1 MSAEFRVPS
10 SGFRVDGAK
19 RRDLLV
25 AAGVALGLHALLF
38 MALPVALFLSPAH
51 AGQSP
56 GVTSLEIAL
65 SSPAPKRPRPAP
77 VAPDPEPE
85 PALEEPVL
93 LPKPELEPESV
104 SEPEPALTAKREAP
118 AAIPEPAPVSLP
130 APPPPAPRL
139 PAPPPDPEP
148 GTRNFTRRGGPEPS
162 ISSSGARAAT
172 WSHHNIRY
180 PETALREGRTGR
192 VGVRVE
198 VLASGRA
205 GEVELVESSGHADLD
220 RAAVNGLK
228 TAWYDPATDGKRVVT
243 AVQLFHANFEIENGR
258 AKVR

>member
-10 SGFRVDGAK
+10 SGFQVDGAK
-19 RRDLLV
+19 RGDLLV
-25 AAGVALGLHALLF
+25 AAGIALGLHALLF
-38 MALPVALFLSPAH
+38 MALPAALFLSPAH

-65 SSPAPKRPRPAP
+65 SSPAPKPPRPAP
-77 VAPDPEPE
+77 VAPDAEPE

-104 SEPEPALTAKREAP
+104 SEPEPALTAQPEAP

-130 APPPPAPRL
+130 APPL
-139 PAPPPDPEP
+139 PAPS
-148 GTRNFTRRGGPEPS
+148 PS
-162 ISSSGARAAT
+162 PSESGALSVSSSGARAAT

-180 PETALREGRTGR
+180 PEMALREGRTGR

-228 TAWYDPATDGKRVVT
+228 TAWYDPATDGKRAVT